1 MNRSDFIK
9 ATTAAAVATQV
20 GTSSAAEGKQPV
32 AFVNNRSGRPLQ
44 LVHCRWESTYEFD
57 PASTALLV
65 IDMQEDFFTEDLGE
79 SVAAIHAIVPRVV
92 ALVDVARRLRCR
104 VIHTRE
110 GYDPDLSDVTPY
122 RRFLDYV
129 VWPGPLGRFLIPGEP
144 GHDFLDELRPHPN
157 ETVIDKSGFSPFYTT
172 ELDAQLRAA
181 DVDHLILCGV
191 TTECCV
197 HSTLREAVDRSYWCL
212 TVADCCATYEPDLQE
227 AALSLIAGEG
237 HLFGWVCDL
246 ADVKEGA
253 TALRSQ

>member
-1 MNRSDFIK
+1 M
-9 ATTAAAVATQV
+9 
-20 GTSSAAEGKQPV
+20 
-32 AFVNNRSGRPLQ
+32 AFVSNHSGWPIQ
-44 LVHCRWESTYEFD
+44 LVRCRWERTYGFD

-65 IDMQEDFFTEDLGE
+65 IDMQKDFFTEDAGE
-79 SVAAIHAIVPRVV
+79 SVAAMRAIVPRVA

-122 RRFLDYV
+122 RRFLNYV
-129 VWPGPLGRFLIPGEP
+129 GRPGPLGRRLIRGDP
-144 GHDFLDELRPHPN
+144 GHDFLDELRPHAN
-157 ETVIDKSGFSPFYTT
+157 ETVIDKPSFSPFHTT
-172 ELDAQLRAA
+172 ELDGQLRAA
-181 DVDHLILCGV
+181 GVDHIILCGV

-197 HSTLREAVDRSYWCL
+197 HSTLREAVDRGYWCL
-212 TVADCCATYEPDLQE
+212 TVADCCATYEPGLHE